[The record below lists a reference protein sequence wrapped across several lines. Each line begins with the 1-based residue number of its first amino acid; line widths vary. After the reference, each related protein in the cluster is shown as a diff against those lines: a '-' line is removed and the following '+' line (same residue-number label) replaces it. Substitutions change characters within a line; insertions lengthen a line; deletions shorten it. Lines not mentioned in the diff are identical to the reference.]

1 MRLQIGL
8 IFFIIIFATHPIHGN
23 NGIAAVGDG
32 EEEDGSSEL
41 AESPSSGQAPETSP
55 RTSALGR
62 IVAWGRQRAKRT
74 LFFPNGVKVCTTE
87 SMKQI
92 MASHLEYYK
101 LKVCQEAIWEAFRI
115 FLDRIPEHKEYQ
127 HWVSICLQETHSPI
141 EIGHQ
146 FSNSLE
152 HISMLQQKLAIQSGD
167 LQLSI
172 PVDHG
177 PTENSVTTSDKL
189 MLTPA
194 STPNIEISNE
204 VVNETKVPVKD
215 VHVTNVV
222 PEEPSEHL
230 VKFSVKLTDQNYS
243 RELSDHNSQ
252 QYQELARRFEIQM
265 QNLFEILPGFKGVQ
279 VLGFSVEND
288 VLHFAAIFDRRA
300 AAPSDI
306 LSAVLNIGSNKVEN
320 GDLLFESQEEVK
332 LQDMVA
338 MALFNDTSF
347 SMDPTSL
354 QFAEDSTELSPDSE
368 DLKQPV
374 ANSAPFIQE
383 KPGTEDD
390 VGDSFVEW
398 VPMIT
403 AEGELVGALDAT
415 VIDSASQT
423 TQMPPG
429 LNSGSE
435 EQSTN
440 HPTTNPSL
448 IVPGQVSLELE
459 GASPVVVLGPERE
472 VTEGILD
479 IGVAMVSVIGGLVEA
494 DEKDTVT
501 TATSPMVPQQVEGH
515 SDPATGGQGQEVSPE
530 AQGEEA
536 AYSTTPAA
544 KEGWEW
550 GTDGHL
556 HGGIGEDLSYGGD
569 IETTWSPPSAQPQHG
584 QEPEEAE
591 EITAPAT
598 SPHPSATG
606 PSDGQGDDA
615 TEAEAEP
622 AEGPRTEPTR
632 PHEDRPVPPAGE
644 EEREPGVGE
653 GAKQRSE
660 LAPTAQGV
668 EWAGTVPP
676 GAATPDHTL
685 AAANRL
691 AGRSEEDDP
700 GTMTAWTS
708 PPAVVGEQADAEIT
722 DMPEAPRGPLMP
734 LTTPAVSMVHL
745 LLSTLHPSPGDG
757 GEIIATWPLTMDV
770 EGRSTPDVSFTAASA
785 VPVQSSNQPSPSGLP
800 ASAYSDHDGGPSPT
814 ILTMTTA
821 LPQSATGTTVSE
833 PGEEEAGSTVEA
845 SGGEVGLLTAGD
857 VVGHQPQLPSATP
870 LNPLNYLTLDQL
882 TTHSPK
888 ELVVFFSLRVT
899 NMMFSEDLFNKSSP
913 EYRMLEQQF
922 LHLVSCLVW
931 SHLFC
936 SHSPCYIGDPDNQ
949 ECNPGNISEKMH
961 HAQPAAAAYEAELN
975 VVTQKLPT
983 LWTLQPGVWFRQVES
998 QFHVRGVMVDKTRYD
1013 YVVSALNQD
1022 TAGWVVP
1029 CLDNPPVVGKYA
1041 GLRIFGPS
1049 CMDSSRGELRRSAV
1063 ASGVHRRAVAGRRW
1077 VCWKPWN
1084 GSIQHPGRHSD
1095 PGPCPQEAPW
1105 SRTPGKLHR
1114 SQGKRCAALT
1124 SYSEGSGPPMPP
1136 AMCVPGKLR
1145 SRLPVVTAVVGNIHR
1160 LYAWWVRRFLVDT
1173 GAEVNALPP
1182 SGVDTQTGSS
1192 GPKWAQPPC
1201 RGSWVP
1207 QRVQTQNI
1215 TYPCSPEMLPVLL
1228 SYSSTLCLT
1237 FCKPVPA
1244 VPCVSGL
1251 ILNLVSADQAN
1262 TCKFQACDEHS
1273 ECRVNKQTKEAQCV
1287 CYPGYVSVDGLPCQS
1302 VCSLRPNYCLNN
1314 GRCEMDPVKGA
1325 ICRCHLGSDWLYRG
1339 RRCAELVSEPP
1350 LSTVTMVLCVFGAL
1364 LLASVLT
1371 LLLPRLF
1378 HQLVK
1383 NKNRR
1388 SLHGGEVEGQA
1399 SFNSGFEGD
1408 ESLSVSH
1415 DHPQDLHRQPHG
1427 NNNSTTSSPHRN
1439 PQAFGQEVTGVSA
1452 KTRIHQLAVKHMQ
1465 WEQNPQH
1472 SQLWVLP
1479 EAQVDS
1485 ALSSLPPA
1493 EQNTETSTE
1502 VTAF

>member
-1 MRLQIGL
+1 MRKNA
-8 IFFIIIFATHPIHGN
+8 FFPLLSHCGAPPACQTPSSSACSTVKVFLGRALSGTSPSNCPSEVALPGAQLEADLRHTQASPPQHGV
-23 NGIAAVGDG
+23 AAVGDG

-55 RTSALGR
+55 PTSALGR
-62 IVAWGRQRAKRT
+62 IVAWSRQRAKRT
-74 LFFPNGVKVCTTE
+74 IFFPNGVKVCTTE

-127 HWVSICLQETHSPI
+127 HWVSVCLQETHSPI

-152 HISMLQQKLAIQSGD
+152 HISMLQQVESNL
-167 LQLSI
+167 
-172 PVDHG
+172 G
-177 PTENSVTTSDKL
+177 PTITIKTQNKL
-189 MLTPA
+189 MLSPA

-204 VVNETKVPVKD
+204 VVNETKIPVKD
-215 VHVTNVV
+215 IHVTNVV

-252 QYQELARRFEIQM
+252 QYQELAQRFEIQM

-279 VLGFSVEND
+279 VLGFRSVIQDAFDCPRCPAVLEPSNGARGHRMFLFEGHPGTDVTPESGQAVGSGGALVCLAPVEND

-354 QFAEDSTELSPDSE
+354 QFAEDSKELSPDSE
-368 DLKQPV
+368 DLKQLV
-374 ANSAPFIQE
+374 ANSAPSLFIQE

-390 VGDSFVEW
+390 AGDSFVEW

-415 VIDSASQT
+415 VMDSASQT

-435 EQSTN
+435 EESTN
-440 HPTTNPSL
+440 HPTMNPSL

-459 GASPVVVLGPERE
+459 GASPVVVVGSERE

-479 IGVAMVSVIGGLVEA
+479 IGVAIVSVIGGLVEA
-494 DEKDTVT
+494 DEKDAVT
-501 TATSPMVPQQVEGH
+501 AATSPMVPQQVEGH

-530 AQGEEA
+530 AQGEEP
-536 AYSTTPAA
+536 AYSTIPAA

-550 GTDGHL
+550 GTDGDL

-569 IETTWSPPSAQPQHG
+569 IEPTWSPPSAQPQHG

-591 EITAPAT
+591 KITAPAT

-632 PHEDRPVPPAGE
+632 PHEDRSVPPADE
-644 EEREPGVGE
+644 EEPKPGVGE
-653 GAKQRSE
+653 GAKQPNGPS
-660 LAPTAQGV
+660 PTALPPPAAQGE

-676 GAATPDHTL
+676 GAATTDHTL

-691 AGRSEEDDP
+691 TGRSEEDDP

-708 PPAVVGEQADAEIT
+708 PPTVVGEQADAEIT
-722 DMPEAPRGPLMP
+722 DMPEAPRDPLMP

-745 LLSTLHPSPGDG
+745 LLSTLHTSPGDD

-770 EGRSTPDVSFTAASA
+770 EGRSTPGVSFTAASA

-857 VVGHQPQLPSATP
+857 VEGHQPQLPSATP
-870 LNPLNYLTLDQL
+870 LNPLNDLTMGQL

-913 EYRMLEQQF
+913 EYRMLEQRF
-922 LHLVSCLVW
+922 LHLLLPYLQTNLTGFRQLEILNFRNGSVIVNS
-931 SHLFC
+931 
-936 SHSPCYIGDPDNQ
+936 
-949 ECNPGNISEKMH
+949 KMKF
-961 HAQPAAAAYEAELN
+961 AKSVPYN
-975 VVTQKLPT
+975 VTQAVYFVLEDFCNVAAERNN
-983 LWTLQPGVWFRQVES
+983 LEIDQYSLDVE
-998 QFHVRGVMVDKTRYD
+998 
-1013 YVVSALNQD
+1013 
-1022 TAGWVVP
+1022 P
-1029 CLDNPPVVGKYA
+1029 
-1041 GLRIFGPS
+1041 
-1049 CMDSSRGELRRSAV
+1049 
-1063 ASGVHRRAVAGRRW
+1063 
-1077 VCWKPWN
+1077 
-1084 GSIQHPGRHSD
+1084 
-1095 PGPCPQEAPW
+1095 
-1105 SRTPGKLHR
+1105 
-1114 SQGKRCAALT
+1114 
-1124 SYSEGSGPPMPP
+1124 
-1136 AMCVPGKLR
+1136 
-1145 SRLPVVTAVVGNIHR
+1145 
-1160 LYAWWVRRFLVDT
+1160 
-1173 GAEVNALPP
+1173 
-1182 SGVDTQTGSS
+1182 
-1192 GPKWAQPPC
+1192 
-1201 RGSWVP
+1201 
-1207 QRVQTQNI
+1207 
-1215 TYPCSPEMLPVLL
+1215 
-1228 SYSSTLCLT
+1228 
-1237 FCKPVPA
+1237 
-1244 VPCVSGL
+1244 
-1251 ILNLVSADQAN
+1251 ADQAN

-1350 LSTVTMVLCVFGAL
+1350 LTTVTMVLCVFGAL

-1408 ESLSVSH
+1408 ESLSVS
-1415 DHPQDLHRQPHG
+1415 DYYPQDLHRQPHG
-1427 NNNSTTSSPHRN
+1427 NNSTTSSPHRN

-1452 KTRIHQLAVKHMQ
+1452 KTRTHQLAAKHMQ

-1479 EAQVDS
+1479 EAQEDS